1 MQFLRTMEKG
11 AKCSTCCLNHFLETL
26 SVGVSIVMNH
36 FITKL
41 ETKQIKKQK
50 KHLLLENE

>member
-1 MQFLRTMEKG
+1 MQYIMFK
-11 AKCSTCCLNHFLETL
+11 SFLEIS

-41 ETKQIKKQK
+41 ETKQNK
-50 KHLLLENE
+50 